1 MTLTPP
7 SQQFLNQ
14 CSEIFHHFTQPAVY
28 TEVPQPPGSL
38 APLPVGT
45 GKLVF
50 GERDKEVDPPAGGTK
65 LHGKRAQENFEV
77 TTVGVWL
84 QGYVLLSK
92 LTELN
97 TSDLFLLCK
106 LCLKLQNKSG
116 GIRGSLFSEVLSA
129 QIRVGIHTGPVL
141 AGVVGD
147 KMPRYCLFGDTVNT
161 ASRMESHGLP
171 NKVHLSP
178 TAYR

>member
-1 MTLTPP
+1 M
-7 SQQFLNQ
+7 
-14 CSEIFHHFTQPAVY
+14 
-28 TEVPQPPGSL
+28 
-38 APLPVGT
+38 
-45 GKLVF
+45 
-50 GERDKEVDPPAGGTK
+50 DPPAERDETSWEKGT
-65 LHGKRAQENFEV
+65 REFWEA

-97 TSDLFLLCK
+97 TSDLSVSRI

-116 GIRGSLFSEVLSA
+116 GIQGSLFSEVLSA

-171 NKVHLSP
+171 NQVHLSP